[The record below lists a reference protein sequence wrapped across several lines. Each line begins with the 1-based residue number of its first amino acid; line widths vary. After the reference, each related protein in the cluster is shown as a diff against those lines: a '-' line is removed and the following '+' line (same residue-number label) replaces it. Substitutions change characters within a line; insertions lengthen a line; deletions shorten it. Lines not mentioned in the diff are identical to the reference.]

1 MTQMREL
8 NLCKEKL
15 CVSKERVDQE
25 KKKNRLHIN

>member
-8 NLCKEKL
+8 NLRKEKL

-25 KKKNRLHIN
+25 KKKIGCI